1 MSVRKLSLRRNQSGV
16 GAVEFALIAPILFT
30 FIIGIAQLG
39 SLYFAN
45 AGLKSAVGEGAR
57 LATISPRPTREQ
69 IISRIT
75 DSRFGLDP
83 AKITSLTV
91 SPATLNGRN
100 YYDIRM
106 TYQAELDFVFFE
118 TSPVMLAERR
128 LVPVHPL

>member
-1 MSVRKLSLRRNQSGV
+1 MIVRKLNLSRNQSGM
-16 GAVEFALIAPILFT
+16 GAVEFALITPILLT

-39 SLYFAN
+39 ILYFAN

-57 LATISPRPTREQ
+57 LATITPRPTREV

-91 SPATLNGRN
+91 NPTSLNGRD

-118 TSPVMLAERR
+118 TAPVSLAERR
-128 LVPVHPL
+128 LVPIQPL